1 MTHDRFDA
9 EARELA
15 RQCLLDPDRCCATP
29 DNPDCRRRKA
39 YGTPPCDRCD
49 HVPDEIAVKAILAF
63 ARRAHAA
70 GLREAGKIINE
81 SAGSLDSVRET
92 VLDRA
97 AELEAEAQTKGAP
110 HEP

>member
-1 MTHDRFDA
+1 MTDRGQAMTPPPDRFET
-9 EARELA
+9 EARELCNKIREQNWKIGGVIVMDVEEA
-15 RQCLLDPDRCCATP
+15 EAL
-29 DNPDCRRRKA
+29 
-39 YGTPPCDRCD
+39 
-49 HVPDEIAVKAILAF
+49 ILAF